1 MLGRDL
7 GARREG
13 TEGGPMHFRVRLDAK
28 KPIGGHEERMRVVI
42 SIHPAFRI
50 HNCLPY
56 AMQVSPL
63 PLHPAQC
70 AHVIHTCFRCSF
82 AIALNTKH

>member
-1 MLGRDL
+1 
-7 GARREG
+7 
-13 TEGGPMHFRVRLDAK
+13 MHFRVRLDAK

-42 SIHPAFRI
+42 SIHPAFRV

-63 PLHPAQC
+63 HLHPASAC
-70 AHVIHTCFRCSF
+70 TIHTCYRCAPLSS
-82 AIALNTKH
+82 LRTQNYSS